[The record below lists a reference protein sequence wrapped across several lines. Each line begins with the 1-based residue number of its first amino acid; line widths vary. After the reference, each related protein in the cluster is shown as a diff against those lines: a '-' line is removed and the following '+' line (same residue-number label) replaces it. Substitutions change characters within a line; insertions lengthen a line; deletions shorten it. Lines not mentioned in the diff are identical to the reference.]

1 MIKDAETKI
10 KILVLLYQLS
20 GNALARVQRASST
33 MCTRCFE
40 TQSSPGCTCT
50 RRSRFLTHSLLYLIK
65 IYILYRWSY
74 SWRMPI
80 NSGICSYWHLPSKS
94 ASSVFV
100 PIEVFS
106 DYWCIGHML
115 KHMNIFFPEAN
126 LPNTTFLPLPLSF
139 QTLIHPLCKYHSL
152 L

>member
-1 MIKDAETKI
+1 MLSLVEIFAEKQFSHRSTVSRKA
-10 KILVLLYQLS
+10 KGKPNGLNS
-20 GNALARVQRASST
+20 RVKY
-33 MCTRCFE
+33 
-40 TQSSPGCTCT
+40 
-50 RRSRFLTHSLLYLIK
+50 LYLIR
-65 IYILYRWSY
+65 IYILYRWSC

-80 NSGICSYWHLPSKS
+80 NSGICSYWYLPSKS